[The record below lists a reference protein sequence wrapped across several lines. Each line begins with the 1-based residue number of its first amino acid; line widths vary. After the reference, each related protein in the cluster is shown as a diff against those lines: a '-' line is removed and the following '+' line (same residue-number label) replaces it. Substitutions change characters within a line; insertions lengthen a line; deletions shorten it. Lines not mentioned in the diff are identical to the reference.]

1 MSTLEAVM
9 AAELIIRR
17 AVESDVGTLHR
28 MLFQLSDEIGYGAS
42 FRADEAGLRQ
52 FGFGPHPLFRAIL
65 AEEGGAAL
73 GAAVYFPEFSTLR
86 GQPGVYLQDLYLVPE
101 ARASGLGRRLLGAV
115 VRDAA
120 GWGAVYLRLAA
131 HEGNEGALAFYE
143 RLGFQSDPREQP
155 LWVEGP
161 ALGELGAVA

>member
-1 MSTLEAVM
+1 M
-9 AAELIIRR
+9 AAEVIIRR
-17 AVESDVGTLHR
+17 AVEGDVATLHR
-28 MLFQLSDEIGYGAS
+28 MLAALSGEIGYGAA

-52 FGFGPHPLFRAIL
+52 YGFGPHPLFRAIL
-65 AEEGGAAL
+65 AEAEGAAL

-86 GQPGVYLQDLYLVPE
+86 GRPGVYLQDLYLIPA

-120 GWGAVYLRLAA
+120 EWGAAYLRLAA

-143 RLGFQSDPREQP
+143 RLGFRSDPREQP
-155 LWVEGP
+155 LWVEGL
-161 ALGELGAVA
+161 ALGALGAVA